1 MNVDIF
7 DISENGEGIG
17 RIDGKVVFVKNA
29 LPGDC
34 VNIEITKDKGSYCQG
49 RIVGENK
56 PVCGG
61 APLIRYPYDKQL
73 AWKEKRVRD
82 CLTRIAK
89 LDDPKIN
96 PIVGMEY
103 PYNYRN
109 KGEFKVNAGLPFCNV
124 DCTDCP
130 IQSEKALEI
139 LKEFRENP
147 VKNAEELVVRTS
159 RDGEVLSYTIQASGY
174 PLLFKGQNLI
184 NDHIGNLKIEVDA
197 ASFYQ
202 VNSVQCEKLYGL
214 VKQYVE
220 EGSFMLDLYCG
231 AGTIGLFCS
240 DKCSKVIGVE
250 SVREAIIQANRNAVI
265 NGNVNTTFICGK
277 AEEVVPQ
284 KLQGVKADVVVL
296 DPPRAGCKK
305 SLLETVAQIGPE
317 KLIYVSCDPS
327 TLARDIK
334 ILTELGFE
342 FIEATPVDMFAHTVH
357 VETVALLGRKD
368 FLPKKNTSET
378 GSWQAL

>member
-1 MNVDIF
+1 MQIEIF

-17 RIDGKVVFVKNA
+17 RIDGKIAFVKNA
-29 LPGDC
+29 LPGEVVDA
-34 VNIEITKDKGSYCQG
+34 EITKDKGRFFQA
-49 RIVGENK
+49 RIIGDNK

-61 APLIRYPYDKQL
+61 APLLRLPYEKQL

-82 CLTRIAK
+82 CLTRLAK
-89 LDDPKIN
+89 LEDPKLN
-96 PIVGMEY
+96 PIVGMEN

-109 KGEFKVNAGLPFCNV
+109 KGEFKVNENMPYCNV
-124 DCTDCP
+124 DCADCP
-130 IQSEKALEI
+130 IQSKRALEI

-147 VKNAEELVVRTS
+147 VKNAEELVIRTN
-159 RDGEVLSYTIQASGY
+159 REGDVLSYTIQASGY
-174 PLLFKGQNLI
+174 PLLFRGQNLI
-184 NDHIGNLKIEVDA
+184 NDHIGDLKIEVDA

-214 VKQYVE
+214 VKQYVD

-277 AEEVVPQ
+277 AEDVVPER
-284 KLQGVKADVVVL
+284 LQGVKADIVVL
-296 DPPRAGCKK
+296 DPPRAGCKR
-305 SLLETVAQIGPE
+305 SLLETVAQIGPK
-317 KLIYVSCDPS
+317 KLVYVSCDPS

-342 FIEATPVDMFAHTVH
+342 FVEATPVDMFPHTVH
-357 VETVALLGRKD
+357 VETVVLLRCFKD
-368 FLPKKNTSET
+368 SV
-378 GSWQAL
+378 